1 MASLVAQSSPDKE
14 TRTMPEL
21 ELIGAAPSNYVWT
34 CRIALAEK
42 GVPYRHNEARP
53 HTPEV
58 DAIHP
63 FGKIPVMRHGE
74 VELCESRAICDYID
88 NAFDGPKLAPADP
101 AQVEQWMSIVNTH
114 IDPLW
119 VRQYLRAHFFPKTPD
134 GSPERDTIE
143 AALPKMEQQFAT
155 MDGAV
160 AKTGHLVG
168 DTFTLADMNFIP
180 ILFYMGKKPESS
192 ALLQRMPGLKGYFDR
207 HMARNSVEES
217 IPTWIP
223 GQARTERAA

>member
-1 MASLVAQSSPDKE
+1 
-14 TRTMPEL
+14 MPEL

-42 GVPYRHNEARP
+42 GVPYKHTEIMP
-53 HTPEV
+53 HTPQV

-74 VELCESRAICDYID
+74 VELCESRAICGYID
-88 NAFDGPKLAPADP
+88 QVFEGRKLTPSEPARA
-101 AQVEQWMSIVNTH
+101 AQAEQWISIVNTH
-114 IDPLW
+114 LDPLW

-134 GSPERDTIE
+134 GSPERDAIA
-143 AALPKMEQQFAT
+143 AALPKMEEQFAS
-155 MDGAV
+155 MDRAV

-180 ILFYMGKKPESS
+180 ILFYMGAKPESS
-192 ALLQRMPGLKGYFDR
+192 ALMQRMTALKSYFKR
-207 HMARNSVEES
+207 HMARKSVQETV
-217 IPTWIP
+217 PTWVP
-223 GQARTERAA
+223 GQPRSEQAA

>member
-1 MASLVAQSSPDKE
+1 
-14 TRTMPEL
+14 MPEL

-42 GVPYRHNEARP
+42 GVPYKHTEIMP

-74 VELCESRAICDYID
+74 VALCESRAICWYID
-88 NAFDGPKLAPADP
+88 NVFNGPKIVPADP
-101 AQVEQWMSIVNTH
+101 VTAAQVEQWVSIVNTH
-114 IDPLW
+114 IDLVW
-119 VRQYLRAHFFPKTPD
+119 LRQYLRAYVFPKTPD

-143 AALPKMEQQFAT
+143 AALPKMEPQFVT
-155 MDGAV
+155 MDRAV
-160 AKTGHLVG
+160 AKTGYLVG
-168 DTFTLADMNFIP
+168 DTFTLADMNFLP
-180 ILFYMGKKPESS
+180 ILFYMGRPPESS
-192 ALLQRMPGLKGYFDR
+192 ALLQRMPALKAYLDR
-207 HMARNSVEES
+207 HMARKSVQETL
-217 IPTWIP
+217 PTWMP

>member
-1 MASLVAQSSPDKE
+1 
-14 TRTMPEL
+14 MPEL

-53 HTPEV
+53 HTADV

-74 VELCESRAICDYID
+74 VELCESRAICAYID
-88 NAFDGPKLAPADP
+88 NVFDGPKLAPADP
-101 AQVEQWMSIVNTH
+101 AKAAQVEQWVSIVNTH

-119 VRQYLRAHFFPKTPD
+119 VRQYLRAHFFPNTPD
-134 GSPERDTIE
+134 GSPERETIE
-143 AALPKMEQQFAT
+143 AALPKMEQQFAA
-155 MDGAV
+155 MERAV

-168 DTFTLADMNFIP
+168 DTFTLADMNFMP
-180 ILFYMGKKPESS
+180 ILFYMGTKPESS
-192 ALLQRMPGLKGYFDR
+192 ALMQRTPGLKSYFER
-207 HMARNSVEES
+207 HMARKSVQETV
-217 IPTWIP
+217 PTWMP
-223 GQARTERAA
+223 GPARSERAA

>member
-1 MASLVAQSSPDKE
+1 
-14 TRTMPEL
+14 MPEL

-42 GVPYRHNEARP
+42 GVRYKHTEARP
-53 HTPEV
+53 HAPEV

-74 VELCESRAICDYID
+74 VELAESRAICWYID
-88 NAFDGPKLAPADP
+88 NMFEGPEIVPADLVKA
-101 AQVEQWMSIVNTH
+101 AQVEQWVSIVNTH

-119 VRQYLRAHFFPKTPD
+119 VRQYLRAHFFPNTPD
-134 GSPERDTIE
+134 GSPERDTIDT
-143 AALPKMEQQFAT
+143 ALPKMEQQFAT
-155 MDGAV
+155 LERAV

-180 ILFYMGKKPESS
+180 ILFYMGTKPESS

-207 HMARNSVEES
+207 HMTRKSVQDAV
-217 IPTWIP
+217 PTWMP
-223 GQARTERAA
+223 APARSERAA

>member
-1 MASLVAQSSPDKE
+1 
-14 TRTMPEL
+14 MPEL

-42 GVPYRHNEARP
+42 GVPYKHTEIMP

-74 VELCESRAICDYID
+74 VALCESRAICWYID
-88 NAFDGPKLAPADP
+88 NVFNGPKIVPADP
-101 AQVEQWMSIVNTH
+101 VTAAQVEQWVSIVNTH
-114 IDPLW
+114 IDLVW
-119 VRQYLRAHFFPKTPD
+119 LRQYLRAYVFPKTPD

-143 AALPKMEQQFAT
+143 AALPKMEPQFVT
-155 MDGAV
+155 MDRAV
-160 AKTGHLVG
+160 AKTGYLVG
-168 DTFTLADMNFIP
+168 DTFTLADMNFLP
-180 ILFYMGKKPESS
+180 ILFYMGRPPESS
-192 ALLQRMPGLKGYFDR
+192 ALLQRMPALKAYLDR
-207 HMARNSVEES
+207 HMACKSVQETL
-217 IPTWIP
+217 PTWMP

>member
-1 MASLVAQSSPDKE
+1 
-14 TRTMPEL
+14 MPEL
-21 ELIGAAPSNYVWT
+21 ERTGAAPSNYVWT

-42 GVPYRHNEARP
+42 GVPYRHSEIMP
-53 HTPEV
+53 HTTGV

-74 VELCESRAICDYID
+74 VTLCESRAICGYID
-88 NAFDGPKLAPADP
+88 SAFDGPKLAPGDCARA
-101 AQVEQWMSIVNTH
+101 AQVEQWLSIVNTH

-143 AALPKMEQQFAT
+143 AALPKMEQQFAP
-155 MDGAV
+155 MERAV

-180 ILFYMGKKPESS
+180 ILFYMGTKPESS
-192 ALLQRMPGLKGYFDR
+192 ALMARMPNLTSYLDR
-207 HMARNSVEES
+207 HMARKSVQDSKPERL
-217 IPTWIP
+217 P
-223 GQARTERAA
+223 GQSAAA

>member
-1 MASLVAQSSPDKE
+1 
-14 TRTMPEL
+14 MPEL
-21 ELIGAAPSNYVWT
+21 EPIGAAPSNYVWT

-42 GVPYRHNEARP
+42 GVPYRHTPVMP

-63 FGKIPVMRHGE
+63 FGKIPVMRHGDI
-74 VELCESRAICDYID
+74 ELCESRAICWYID
-88 NAFDGPKLAPADP
+88 NVFDGPRFAPTDRVKA
-101 AQVEQWMSIVNTH
+101 AQVEQWVSIVNTH

-119 VRQYLRAHFFPKTPD
+119 LRQYLRAHFFPKTPD

-155 MDGAV
+155 MDRAV

-180 ILFYMGKKPESS
+180 ILFYMGTKPESS
-192 ALLQRMPGLKGYFDR
+192 ALLQRMPGLKAYLDR
-207 HMARNSVEES
+207 HMTRKSVQETV
-217 IPTWIP
+217 PTWMP
-223 GQARTERAA
+223 GQKAAERAA